1 MSLYLLYKLRE
12 FEKMGFSGFEGR
24 YYSLFSSIEEDMG
37 KAANLQNLLNALA
50 FKYMAEGKLTHSH
63 IPDDPAVESERR
75 QIFFC
80 AATDI
85 PTFL

>member
-1 MSLYLLYKLRE
+1 
-12 FEKMGFSGFEGR
+12 
-24 YYSLFSSIEEDMG
+24 MG